1 MNTANIYLEPH
12 QEIPGMLHT
21 DPNLPFELVVLVN
34 TRLGDRKAVY
44 VKTAGS
50 KLGERLYRFSRFVE
64 EGEAA

>member
-1 MNTANIYLEPH
+1 
-12 QEIPGMLHT
+12 MLWT
-21 DPNLPFELVVLVN
+21 DPALPFELVVVVN
-34 TRLGDRKAVY
+34 TRLGERKAVY